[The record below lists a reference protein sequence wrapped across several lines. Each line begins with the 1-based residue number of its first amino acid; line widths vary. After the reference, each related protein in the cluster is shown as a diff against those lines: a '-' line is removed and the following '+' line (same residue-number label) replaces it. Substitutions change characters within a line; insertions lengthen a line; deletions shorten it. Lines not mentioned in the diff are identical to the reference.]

1 MAHLNI
7 LTHMKFKRQSS
18 LSPKI
23 NQENSTA
30 QSNLNVL
37 SLWFAFDSVESWTTE
52 KKHRPG
58 ALLHVQNGQYVFF
71 WPICAEDE
79 TVVRN
84 VANRSA

>member
-1 MAHLNI
+1 
-7 LTHMKFKRQSS
+7 MKFKRQSS

-23 NQENSTA
+23 NQEKSTA
-30 QSNLNVL
+30 QSSLNVL

-52 KKHRPG
+52 KKHRPC

-71 WPICAEDE
+71 RPICAEDE